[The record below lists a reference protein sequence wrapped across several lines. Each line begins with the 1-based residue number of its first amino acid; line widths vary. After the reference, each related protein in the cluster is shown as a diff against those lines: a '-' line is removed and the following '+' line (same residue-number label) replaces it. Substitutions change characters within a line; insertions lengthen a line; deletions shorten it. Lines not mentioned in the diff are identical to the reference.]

1 METTLTTYE
10 VRYYLAILGYSDGKY
25 PDDPPAADPTNP
37 KYRRQIEAFQ
47 ADYRELAGNPDGIY
61 GPKTESAMLPL
72 IKQIVAVDGWRVPAA
87 PPETTAPAEKPAYK
101 DMGDLRRWRLTEYWI
116 SDAVE
121 GDIPIQDQHGNA
133 IASVSEHS
141 YISAA
146 LEGTIYGP
154 DKSLINVA
162 GGWRSVDADVYQP
175 VYDIAEAKGWLPDK
189 AGYAGI
195 RIADGRVTQAMTFK
209 VVEGGP
215 NGYPI
220 WKHIEGVPFRTMATD
235 TGQMRKSDP
244 DFKGKGVIPAG
255 TWVFVLELYGLALPD
270 GSTHDGWVQA
280 NDTGGAIY
288 GAHLD
293 LFVGHE
299 SNRGFRIP
307 NLGHLY
313 NGHRCHIWF
322 EGVEKL
328 SIDYSYGL

>member
-162 GGWRSVDADVYQP
+162 FRPQKLNLLLGMNNAGKTNLSQALTFLATTSSMPLGGCAFTGSGPYEIRNVYFDKPTIDFHVTASVPYEREDLKFHY
-175 VYDIAEAKGWLPDK
+175 
-189 AGYAGI
+189 
-195 RIADGRVTQAMTFK
+195 
-209 VVEGGP
+209 
-215 NGYPI
+215 
-220 WKHIEGVPFRTMATD
+220 
-235 TGQMRKSDP
+235 
-244 DFKGKGVIPAG
+244 
-255 TWVFVLELYGLALPD
+255 EL
-270 GSTHDGWVQA
+270 T
-280 NDTGGAIY
+280 
-288 GAHLD
+288 
-293 LFVGHE
+293 
-299 SNRGFRIP
+299 
-307 NLGHLY
+307 
-313 NGHRCHIWF
+313 
-322 EGVEKL
+322 
-328 SIDYSYGL
+328 